1 MAQIKTTFL
10 GAEDYPQV
18 LRLFRQLHKVHSDL
32 RPDFY
37 LASDTPITL
46 DRYEAIFEDP
56 ENRVIGAMDGER
68 LVGMCFLLWRSRAN
82 NPLCVPRKV
91 AYLDDICVDEA
102 YRKQGIGEM
111 VCQEAFRIARE
122 KKADSAELSV
132 WDCNRGAVAFYRKLG
147 FTNRTLNLELS
158 LS

>member
-1 MAQIKTTFL
+1 
-10 GAEDYPQV
+10 
-18 LRLFRQLHKVHSDL
+18 
-32 RPDFY
+32 
-37 LASDTPITL
+37 
-46 DRYEAIFEDP
+46 
-56 ENRVIGAMDGER
+56 
-68 LVGMCFLLWRSRAN
+68 
-82 NPLCVPRKV
+82 
-91 AYLDDICVDEA
+91 
-102 YRKQGIGEM
+102 M

>member
-46 DRYEAIFEDP
+46 ERYEAIFEDP

-82 NPLCVPRKV
+82 NPLCAWTR
-91 AYLDDICVDEA
+91 
-102 YRKQGIGEM
+102 RTG
-111 VCQEAFRIARE
+111 
-122 KKADSAELSV
+122 S
-132 WDCNRGAVAFYRKLG
+132 RG
-147 FTNRTLNLELS
+147 
-158 LS
+158 

>member
-10 GAEDYPQV
+10 GVEDYPKV
-18 LRLFRQLHKVHSDL
+18 LRLFRQLHKIHSDL

-37 LASDTPITL
+37 LASDTPITQE
-46 DRYEAIFEDP
+46 RYIEIFEDP
-56 ENRVIGAMDGER
+56 ENRVIGAMDGEK
-68 LVGMCFLLWRSRAN
+68 LVGMCFLFWRERK
-82 NPLCVPRKV
+82 NPLCVPRKL
-91 AYLDDICVDEA
+91 AYLDDICVDED

-122 KKADSAELSV
+122 KKAVGAELSV
-132 WDCNRGAVAFYRKLG
+132 WDCNQGAVAFYRKLG

-158 LS
+158 LN